1 MFQENHKLLPRPKTT
16 GYQCDMLMA
25 YLNATFEYT
34 TQGCV
39 VTLCCAKRGDNG
51 REARDFVRTIVF
63 VNDSS
68 SCKKLKNCRENTFC
82 KKAKT

>member
-25 YLNATFEYT
+25 YLNAVIEYT

-39 VTLCCAKRGDNG
+39 VTLCRAKKIDVFEEERTGIIFSEHGWLGWNG
-51 REARDFVRTIVF
+51 
-63 VNDSS
+63 
-68 SCKKLKNCRENTFC
+68 
-82 KKAKT
+82 